1 MRKINKNYSESNNEA
16 RNIDLKNLM
25 FNDKKSNNKASF
37 ILTSCHVKNI
47 NIVIFIFYIYL
58 HIIYTRFHFVY
69 FVYI

>member
-47 NIVIFIFYIYL
+47 NIVIIFIFYIF
-58 HIIYTRFHFVY
+58 I
-69 FVYI
+69 